1 MTLKEYF
8 SQHPYNL
15 RNLSKKIGIAKSHL
29 CRIASGQLL
38 TSIKF
43 AQKISEGTDYQVL
56 ARDLRPDIYAVFEA
70 ESKYYAVPKTESEH

>member
-8 SQHPYNL
+8 SQHPHNL
-15 RNLSKKIGIAKSHL
+15 RNLSEKIGMSKSQL

-38 TSIKF
+38 TSIKS

-70 ESKYYAVPKTESEH
+70 ESKYYA